1 MPTEIWEGEKY
12 IMKSKIS
19 NHKSDD
25 LPKNLGGVWYMH
37 LKTCV
42 LLFKKNV
49 WIYVWVKSV

>member
-1 MPTEIWEGEKY
+1 MPTEIWEDEKY

-25 LPKNLGGVWYMH
+25 LPKNLGGAWYMH

-42 LLFKKNV
+42 LLFKKMCG
-49 WIYVWVKSV
+49 YTCG